1 MFLSAHYRDRTP
13 ASPFPAHQTSF
24 LHFIARH
31 SIDLPLLPKAIDALC
46 ISHLAR
52 SSSDQRVVYK
62 AHESQRQLLLLLQRA
77 IAQSKTSQ
85 AANRHKDILTSILVL
100 SILPS
105 STPDGEDGCSMNN
118 RTALSLHFK
127 GAMQY
132 LQAHGPPV
140 FDESDPFDLVLLRH
154 VRMQGLF
161 QHLSSR
167 TQALWSRPGWKEFD
181 VMPFAYIPG
190 HVM

>member
-1 MFLSAHYRDRTP
+1 
-13 ASPFPAHQTSF
+13 
-24 LHFIARH
+24 
-31 SIDLPLLPKAIDALC
+31 
-46 ISHLAR
+46 
-52 SSSDQRVVYK
+52 
-62 AHESQRQLLLLLQRA
+62 
-77 IAQSKTSQ
+77 
-85 AANRHKDILTSILVL
+85 
-100 SILPS
+100 
-105 STPDGEDGCSMNN
+105 MNS

-132 LQAHGPPV
+132 LQAHGPVV

-167 TQALWSRPGWKEFD
+167 TQTLWSLPGWKEFD
-181 VMPFAYIPG
+181 NMPFAYIPG